1 MRIFNRRARRDYQ
14 IIDTLEAGV
23 ALTGPEVKSIKQGR
37 GDLTSSFVRIRD
49 GEAWLVGA
57 SIPPY
62 GPAGQK
68 DYDLLRTRKLLL
80 HKKEI
85 LLLSIKVRQKNLT
98 LVPISVYTKGP
109 RVKAEIALARGKKKY
124 EKREARRKRD
134 IEREVERELRGR
146 G

>member
-14 IIDTLEAGV
+14 IIDTLETGV
-23 ALTGPEVKSIKQGR
+23 ALSGPEVKSIKQGR

-85 LLLSIKVRQKNLT
+85 LSLSIKVRQQNLT
-98 LVPISVYTKGP
+98 LVPVSVYTKGP
-109 RVKAEIALARGKKKY
+109 RVKVGIALARGKKKY

-134 IEREVERELRGR
+134 IEREVERELRGKN
-146 G
+146 

>member
-14 IIDTLEAGV
+14 IIDTLEVGV

-49 GEAWLVGA
+49 GEAWLVGT

-85 LLLSIKVRQKNLT
+85 LSLSVKVRQKNLT
-98 LVPISVYTKGP
+98 LVPVSVYTKGP
-109 RVKAEIALARGKKKY
+109 RVKVEVALARGKKRY

-134 IEREVERELRGR
+134 IEREVERELRGK